1 MHSTHTQGMRGG
13 VVVGV
18 GGGGVR
24 PSRLPSF
31 HPYGVNRM
39 LGTIGVG
46 GCGGFRGVGG
56 GGVRQWQVKKKKKK
70 KREREEGVKRISVP
84 DRTGPRGSKGDTE
97 GPLVSL
103 PNHCVALRGEGQG
116 GGGWGGRGESYK
128 EEGEVE
134 EEEERR

>member
-46 GCGGFRGVGG
+46 GCGGVWGAGG
-56 GGVRQWQVKKKKKK
+56 GGVRQWQVKKKK
-70 KREREEGVKRISVP
+70 
-84 DRTGPRGSKGDTE
+84 
-97 GPLVSL
+97 
-103 PNHCVALRGEGQG
+103 N
-116 GGGWGGRGESYK
+116 GRGK
-128 EEGEVE
+128 RG
-134 EEEERR
+134 